1 MQALHVEG
9 EGGCYAYQSRCGG
22 IDAWTSIVL
31 KTALGAAIAGFGPG
45 DARLDC
51 GSMPS
56 QEPSAA
62 SSFESKLGSLPTG
75 WYIETP
81 RVDWMR
87 IPFHAT

>member
-31 KTALGAAIAGFGPG
+31 KTALGAAIAGSCLS
-45 DARLDC
+45 DARLYRR
-51 GSMPS
+51 SMPS

-62 SSFESKLGSLPTG
+62 SSFESRLGSLPTG
-75 WYIETP
+75 LYIETP
-81 RVDWMR
+81 RVVGMR